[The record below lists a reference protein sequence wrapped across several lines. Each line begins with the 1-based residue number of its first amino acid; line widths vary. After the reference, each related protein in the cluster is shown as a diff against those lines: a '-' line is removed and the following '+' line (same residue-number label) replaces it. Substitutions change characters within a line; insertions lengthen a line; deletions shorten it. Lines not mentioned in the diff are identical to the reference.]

1 MFRISNKNKRTIV
14 FITYTKQKWYQN
26 QTKIVAWSL
35 PNIGHRTQSDRT
47 PNAIRRLKCRD
58 CRAQVLIFPFIFRN
72 FVVKQQHY
80 DNKRDRREIAS

>member
-35 PNIGHRTQSDRT
+35 PNIGPRTQSDRT
-47 PNAIRRLKCRD
+47 PNAIRSD
-58 CRAQVLIFPFIFRN
+58 CVRVTVRKAYDRN
-72 FVVKQQHY
+72 FSCLTNVIWQSY
-80 DNKRDRREIAS
+80 TSLLF

>member
-47 PNAIRRLKCRD
+47 PNAIRLNAERNLIGWRTQSDWAADGIRSD
-58 CRAQVLIFPFIFRN
+58 CVRVTVRKA
-72 FVVKQQHY
+72 
-80 DNKRDRREIAS
+80 